1 MSTDFTPPPMPGY
14 GPPVPPPPVPP
25 RKSRT
30 ALIAVAAAVVAAA
43 VSALITAG
51 VDGDAEAKPAPTVTV
66 TKTAAADDG
75 AEGTGEDATAAD
87 DDAENADAADEADS
101 GDAADEDGVYALD
114 DTAVYE
120 PDTEVALF
128 GLKRSV
134 TGEYAEPENTPYLK
148 FTVKVK
154 NGGKKALDVTQLTV
168 NCSYGQDGKSSDSV
182 FDSDAGLDGGPET
195 KLLPGRSLNVPWGCE
210 LPKSEKLVQIEVSP
224 DFDSDASIFTGTVG

>member
-14 GPPVPPPPVPP
+14 GPPVPPPPPPVPP

-43 VSALITAG
+43 VSALVTVG
-51 VDGDAEAKPAPTVTV
+51 VSGDAEAKPAPTVTV
-66 TKTAAADDG
+66 TETAPADG
-75 AEGTGEDATAAD
+75 ARTD
-87 DDAENADAADEADS
+87 DDAAATDDGEATDSADGGE
-101 GDAADEDGVYALD
+101 EDGVYALD

-120 PDTEVALF
+120 PATEVALSGF
-128 GLKRSV
+128 ERAV
-134 TGEYAEPENTPYLK
+134 TGEYAEPENTPYLR

-168 NCSYGQDGKSSDSV
+168 NCSYGKDGESSESV
-182 FDSDAGLDGGPET
+182 FDSDAGLEGGPET

-210 LPKSEKLVQIEVSP
+210 LPKGEKLIQIEVSP
-224 DFDSDASIFTGTVG
+224 DFESDAAIFTGTVK

>member
-1 MSTDFTPPPMPGY
+1 MPGY
-14 GPPVPPPPVPP
+14 GPPVPPPPAPP
-25 RKSRT
+25 GKSRT

-66 TKTAAADDG
+66 TKTAADG
-75 AEGTGEDATAAD
+75 
-87 DDAENADAADEADS
+87 
-101 GDAADEDGVYALD
+101 GDAGAEDGVYALD

-120 PDTEVALF
+120 PDTEVALS
-128 GLKRSV
+128 GLERAV

-154 NGGKKALDVTQLTV
+154 NGGEKALDVTQLTV
-168 NCSYGQDGKSSDSV
+168 NCSYGQDGRSSDSV

-195 KLLPGRSLNVPWGCE
+195 KLLPGRSLNVPWGCA
-210 LPKSEKLVQIEVSP
+210 LPKGEKLIQIEVSP
-224 DFDSDASIFTGTVG
+224 DFDSEASIFTGTVE

>member
-25 RKSRT
+25 RKPRT

-43 VSALITAG
+43 VSALVTVG
-51 VDGDAEAKPAPTVTV
+51 VSGDAEAEPAPTVTV
-66 TKTAAADDG
+66 TETAAAGADG
-75 AEGTGEDATAAD
+75 AGAD
-87 DDAENADAADEADS
+87 DDAAATDDEEATDSADGGE
-101 GDAADEDGVYALD
+101 EDGVYALD

-120 PDTEVALF
+120 PATEVALS

-134 TGEYAEPENTPYLK
+134 TGEYAEPENTPYLQ

-154 NGGKKALDVTQLTV
+154 NGGKKALDITQLTV
-168 NCSYGQDGKSSDSV
+168 NCSYGKDGKSSDSV
-182 FDSDAGLDGGPET
+182 FDSEAGLEGGPET

-210 LPKSEKLVQIEVSP
+210 LPKGEKLIQIEVSP
-224 DFDSDASIFTGTVG
+224 DFESDAAIFTGTVK